1 MHKLVVLPVLLFSV
15 ATGSVFATTT
25 TDPVTGAVQ
34 STEHVM
40 KAVGNGTVKTT
51 KDVGKATKDVLVG
64 TGHAVEAVGKGAADL
79 VTGK

>member
-1 MHKLVVLPVLLFSV
+1 MNKLLVLPVLLFGV

-34 STEHVM
+34 GTEHVA
-40 KAVGNGTVKTT
+40 KGVGNGTVNAAKH
-51 KDVGKATKDVLVG
+51 VGKAAKDVLVG
-64 TGHAVEAVGKGAADL
+64 TGKAVEAVGKGAADL